1 MAAYEPIRELRE
13 LFARERMLA
22 FCDVR
27 LPLPGAPSGILRINR
42 PGDEVRSGHYLALL
56 FLIDAEDDAQRLEI
70 ERWLA
75 SVRWADWSD
84 RLHMIDMV
92 IDMPNAESPTGL
104 VQKQVD
110 VYLKPDVQVS
120 HPETIGAIH
129 RTLPAISRMEIGEM
143 VAWDEAEVGSP
154 GVAAASPAATGLMG
168 RLANLLRRGRS

>member
-1 MAAYEPIRELRE
+1 
-13 LFARERMLA
+13 
-22 FCDVR
+22 
-27 LPLPGAPSGILRINR
+27 
-42 PGDEVRSGHYLALL
+42 
-56 FLIDAEDDAQRLEI
+56 
-70 ERWLA
+70 
-75 SVRWADWSD
+75 
-84 RLHMIDMV
+84 MIDMV